1 MLARFSVRRIW
12 LLFTSCLSLAPPSHS
27 GVMKGRQQGRP
38 TKWVSATM
46 KEHVSVGKPGVKFE
60 VWEKWKKNRRK
71 LGTLTISV
79 GGLRWRPH
87 KGKRSKQ
94 RSWDAFAEWF
104 APE

>member
-1 MLARFSVRRIW
+1 
-12 LLFTSCLSLAPPSHS
+12 
-27 GVMKGRQQGRP
+27 MKGRQQGRP

-46 KEHVSVGKPGVKFE
+46 KEHVAVGKPGVKFE

-87 KGKRSKQ
+87 KGKLSKQ